1 MRGISES
8 VKRWCVE
15 KEDEEKRECTYKTE
29 RPESILPV
37 KSIEEKI
44 RSIFYGKGARRRE
57 ACSIVSIRYNR
68 SRKKKKKRT
77 ISTRLNSMEIG
88 RNCFPL
94 FNVSTY

>member
-68 SRKKKKKRT
+68 SRKKKKKKDD
-77 ISTRLNSMEIG
+77 
-88 RNCFPL
+88 
-94 FNVSTY
+94 